1 MKIMIL
7 GLGVIGT
14 TYGYAFQKSGYHVE
28 HFIREI
34 KRDNAPK
41 TLDIKMLDGRYN
53 NKGENKKDTY
63 NVTLSQPNSNYDF
76 ILISVSVGKLD
87 SAVKTLNENNI
98 SGTIILFNGIW
109 EERVSVDKIMG
120 TRKYILG
127 YPIAGGSIKDTLL
140 DCVLFDH
147 IMIESEQKA
156 NIDNYSNLI
165 QLLDSAD
172 IKVEVPFD
180 MIEWIWLHMAINS
193 GVITTASK
201 YGNVSDIAKSA
212 RNIMNS
218 ASGLSEAVLTIREA
232 VKIVKARG
240 VALNH
245 YNNEL
250 IAYKIPSKLAGMI
263 MKRMFKTNE
272 LTRRIMELHC
282 NMEDLIYVCKSVYD
296 SGKELGVITPLLCEK
311 YENYIINLHTK

>member
-1 MKIMIL
+1 MIL

-14 TYGYAFQKSGYHVE
+14 TYGYIFQKSGHQVE
-28 HFIREI
+28 HFVRENKI
-34 KRDNAPK
+34 DNVAK
-41 TLDIKMLDGRYN
+41 LFNIKMLDGRYN
-53 NKGENKKDTY
+53 NKGENKEDTY
-63 NVTLSQPNSNYDF
+63 NITLSKPNSNYDF
-76 ILISVSVGKLD
+76 ILISVSVGKLEG
-87 SAVKTLNENNI
+87 AVKTLNENNI

-109 EERVSVDKIMG
+109 EERNSIDKIMG
-120 TRKYILG
+120 DRKYIIG
-127 YPIAGGSIKDTLL
+127 YPVSGGSIKNTFL

-156 NIDNYSNLI
+156 NIDNYLGLSR
-165 QLLDSAD
+165 LLSSAD
-172 IKVEVPFD
+172 IKAEVPFD

-201 YGNVSDIAKSA
+201 YGNVSDIAQSA

-218 ASGLSEAVLTIREA
+218 SSGLSEAVITIREA
-232 VKIVKARG
+232 VKVVKARG
-240 VALNH
+240 VELNH

-250 IAYKIPSKLAGMI
+250 IAYKIPSKLAGII

-296 SGKELGVITPLLCEK
+296 SGRALGVKTPLLCDKYEK
-311 YENYIINLHTK
+311 YIIKLHTK